1 MNEALNEIRELAAQ
15 FAAARLRPG
24 ARRWDRE
31 RAFDPDL
38 FPELRDLGFAGL
50 LVPEAQGGFGLGAP
64 TLVAVIEEMA
74 CGEPA
79 VALLLGAGAALAA
92 GLSGTPACNVLT
104 DVASGRTPVWTQVSH
119 EARHAPTLRAARA
132 GGQWRLDGSASWVL
146 DGGPG
151 GLLPLVAETEPGPG
165 LFLVPVETA
174 GVHVGDRLD
183 TLGLRAARIVTV
195 ALDGVRLPAAAMV
208 ADATRVGGAL
218 VRCETFERLVAAA
231 VATGIARAALEH
243 ARDYADT
250 REQFGR
256 RLRQFEG
263 VRLKLADMATRVAA
277 AHALVAAVAE
287 DPQPAGAAQAKVMAS
302 ESAMRVTTDA
312 VQIFGGY
319 GYMRDY
325 PVEKLMRDAMA
336 TELLM
341 GTNDGLRTLVVNAMY
356 AN

>member
-1 MNEALNEIRELAAQ
+1 MNEALNEIRELAAH
-15 FAAARLRPG
+15 FAATRLRPG
-24 ARRWDRE
+24 ARRWDQE

-38 FPELRDLGFAGL
+38 FPELRELGFGGL

-79 VALLLGAGAALAA
+79 VALLLGAGEALAA
-92 GLSGTPACNVLT
+92 GLSGTPAGDVLS

-119 EARHAPTLRAARA
+119 EARHAPTLRAARD
-132 GGQWRLDGSASWVL
+132 GGHWRLDGSASWVL

-151 GLLPLVAETEPGPG
+151 GLLPLVAETDPGPG

-174 GVHVGDRLD
+174 GMHVGDRLD
-183 TLGLRAARIVTV
+183 TLGLRAARFVTV
-195 ALDGVRLPAAAMV
+195 ALDGVRVPATALV
-208 ADATRVGGAL
+208 ADATHVGGAL

-231 VATGIARAALEH
+231 VAAGIARAALEH
-243 ARDYADT
+243 ARDYAAT

-256 RLRQFEG
+256 RLRHFEG
-263 VRLKLADMATRVAA
+263 MRVKLADMATRVAA
-277 AHALVAAVAE
+277 ARALVAAAAE
-287 DPQPAGAAQAKVMAS
+287 DPQPAAAAQAKVLAS
-302 ESAMRVTTDA
+302 EFAMRVTTDA

-325 PVEKLMRDAMA
+325 PVEKLMREAKA

-341 GTNDGLRTLVVNAMY
+341 GTNDALRTLVVNAMY